1 MAKDR
6 SMAIKH
12 AKARTCAMRVGLECE
27 NDRGQAV
34 HIVSPVNSRRFQ
46 KSHNPLDYMRQYS
59 KMVKKC
65 HRTVPV

>member
-12 AKARTCAMRVGLECE
+12 AKARVYAMREGLERE

-46 KSHNPLDYMRQYS
+46 KSNNPLDYMRQYS
-59 KMVKKC
+59 KMVKKY